1 MPIRPVDT
9 RRSRQRAN
17 GAKPSRSV
25 PSSSEEA
32 DDLSLLHRRTG
43 IKYFRQ
49 WLSSFRLK
57 HLMPVL
63 WSLPASLLA
72 VIAGLLLF
80 SSSLSTDLV
89 SLFISLGLDPLRSQL
104 VVALIL
110 TAAAALIG
118 ALLGRRRLAALI
130 GAFCVFLIDYLLGF
144 ISLELQPMRD
154 PGGLL
159 EPLNGGALTR
169 TSLIMAALS
178 IASAFIGMAV
188 GINLGEVLFA
198 PFYQLAAYV
207 GEHMVP
213 RIAEPSRPLR
223 RVVEK
228 LSPRQLPRHEMPVSI
243 VSKWLGAIGMI
254 AVLILVANSV
264 DLFIFSPDI
273 GLHSAPVLKNGNA
286 PAHGTVLEESFIS
299 LALNG
304 QSRTFEIYLPPSY
317 NTVQGQHKY
326 YPTLYLLHG
335 TPGHDIDWFTGGK
348 IAESADTL
356 IVSHKIPEM
365 IIVCP
370 DGNGRP
376 KQTSEWGNS
385 GDQKQLMENYVTNDL
400 VNYIDQHYRTLPDP
414 GDRAIG
420 GLSEGGFGAVNIAI
434 HHPNVFGSVISLG
447 GYFVA
452 EGTIWGNNI
461 AYKRMNSPLYTLP
474 ATQAAWRLH
483 FYLGAAAQD
492 QPYYADTLQFA
503 QELAKLHIPYQF
515 DLEKGYHSWRV
526 WQIQIYK
533 AMSWLQ
539 WSST

>member
-1 MPIRPVDT
+1 
-9 RRSRQRAN
+9 
-17 GAKPSRSV
+17 
-25 PSSSEEA
+25 
-32 DDLSLLHRRTG
+32 
-43 IKYFRQ
+43 
-49 WLSSFRLK
+49 
-57 HLMPVL
+57 MPVL
-63 WSLPASLLA
+63 WSLPAFLLA

-80 SSSLSTDLV
+80 SSSLSTDLA
-89 SLFISLGLDPLRSQL
+89 SLFIGLGLDPLRSQL

-118 ALLGRRRLAALI
+118 ALPGRRKLAALV
-130 GAFCVFLIDYLLGF
+130 GAFCAFLVGYLFGF
-144 ISLELQPMRD
+144 INLELQPMRD

-159 EPLNGGALTR
+159 EPLNSGALVR

-178 IASAFIGMAV
+178 IASAFVGMAV

-198 PFYQLAAYV
+198 PFYQLPAYV
-207 GEHMVP
+207 WEHMVP
-213 RIAEPSRPLR
+213 RVAEPSLQPPRT
-223 RVVEK
+223 VEQI
-228 LSPRQLPRHEMPVSI
+228 SPQQLPPRETPLSV
-243 VSKWLGAIGMI
+243 VSKWLGTIGMI

-273 GLHSAPVLKNGNA
+273 GLHSAPTIKNGTIA
-286 PAHGTVLEESFIS
+286 ARGTVLEESFIS
-299 LALNG
+299 PALNG
-304 QSRTFEIYLPPSY
+304 QRRTLEIYLPLSY

-335 TPGHDIDWFTGGK
+335 TPGKDIDWFTGGK

-356 IVSHKIPEM
+356 IASHKIPEM
-365 IIVCP
+365 IMICP

-376 KQTSEWGNS
+376 NQTSEWGNS
-385 GDQKQLMENYVTNDL
+385 GDQKQLMENYVANDL
-400 VNYIDQHYRTLPDP
+400 VKYIDQHYRTLPDP

-434 HHPNVFGSVISLG
+434 HHPDVFGSVISLG

-452 EGTIWGNNI
+452 EGTIWGNN
-461 AYKRMNSPLYTLP
+461 AMYKRDNSPLYMLP

-492 QPYYADTLQFA
+492 QPYYTDTLQFA
-503 QELAKLHIPYQF
+503 QELTKLHIPYQF

>member
-1 MPIRPVDT
+1 MPNRPVDT
-9 RRSRQRAN
+9 RRSRARAN
-17 GAKPSRSV
+17 GDKPSHTV
-25 PSSSEEA
+25 PSSSEET
-32 DDLSLLHRRTG
+32 DDLALLYRRTG
-43 IKYFRQ
+43 IKYFRR
-49 WLSSFRLK
+49 WRFPFSLK
-57 HLMPVL
+57 HLTPVL
-63 WSLPASLLA
+63 WSLPAFLLA

-80 SSSLSTDLV
+80 SSSLSTDLI
-89 SLFISLGLDPLRSQL
+89 SLFVSLGLDPLRSQL

-118 ALLGRRRLAALI
+118 ALLGRRRLAALV
-130 GAFCVFLIDYLLGF
+130 GAFCVFLIDYLFGF

-159 EPLNGGALTR
+159 EPLNSGALVR

-188 GINLGEVLFA
+188 GINLGDVLFA
-198 PFYQLAAYV
+198 PFYRLAAYAW
-207 GEHMVP
+207 EHMVP
-213 RIAEPSRPLR
+213 RIAEPSRPAQR
-223 RVVEK
+223 AIEK
-228 LSPRQLPRHEMPVSI
+228 ITPQQLPPHEASLSV
-243 VSKWLGAIGMI
+243 VSKWLGAIGMV
-254 AVLILVANSV
+254 AVLLLAANSV
-264 DLFIFSPDI
+264 DLFIFSPDV

-286 PAHGTVLEESFIS
+286 PTHGTVLEESFIS
-299 LALNG
+299 PALNG

-356 IVSHKIPEM
+356 IASHKIPEM
-365 IIVCP
+365 IMVCP

-385 GDQKQLMENYVTNDL
+385 GDQKQLMENYVADDL
-400 VNYIDQHYRTLPDP
+400 VNYIDQRYRTLPDP

-434 HHPNVFGSVISLG
+434 HHPNVFSSVISLG

-452 EGTIWGNNI
+452 EGTIWGNNT
-461 AYKRMNSPLYTLP
+461 AYRRANSPLYTLP
-474 ATQAAWRLH
+474 ATQAAWKLH
-483 FYLGAAAQD
+483 FYLGAASQD
-492 QPYYADTLQFA
+492 QPYYKDTLQFA
-503 QELAKLHIPYQF
+503 QELTKLHIPYQF